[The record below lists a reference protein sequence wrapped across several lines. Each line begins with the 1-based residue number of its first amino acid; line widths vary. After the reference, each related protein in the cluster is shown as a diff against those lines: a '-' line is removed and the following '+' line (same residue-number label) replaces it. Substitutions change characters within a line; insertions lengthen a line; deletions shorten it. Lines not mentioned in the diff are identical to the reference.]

1 MSDSV
6 LASVTVPSLRA
17 ARAARDRLSRAG
29 FARNSVE
36 IDRLDDDAFAVSIAI
51 RPENHDR
58 AERIL
63 TGSPLGND
71 LREAGQAA
79 ARHLQDNR
87 SLALGLAAL
96 AGFALF
102 GLMRRNSN

>member
-6 LASVTVPSLRA
+6 LASVTVPSLKA

-29 FARNSVE
+29 FARNSIE
-36 IDRLDDDAFAVSIAI
+36 IDRVNDEEFEVSIAT
-51 RPENHDR
+51 RRENHAR

-63 TGSPLGND
+63 TGSPLAQD
-71 LREAGQAA
+71 LRTGAQSAVSHFQE
-79 ARHLQDNR
+79 NR
-87 SLALGLAAL
+87 TLALGLAAL

-102 GLMRRNSN
+102 GLMRRD